1 MHLIVSLCVRIRRPW
16 GSENEKKTA
25 FICIHYYSDLVSILL
40 HIRKIAAGTFLL
52 PQSKFKEVDHSYI
65 LSMNL
70 KLDEILKE
78 VRHPRSEEIDDS
90 LLQKFN
96 QQEKREDDA
105 LNDIRSNIR
114 VHTNSLHEIR
124 NDMSSY

>member
-1 MHLIVSLCVRIRRPW
+1 M
-16 GSENEKKTA
+16 
-25 FICIHYYSDLVSILL
+25 VSILL